1 MKRSLSI
8 SLMLGM
14 MCLSISAAPTRWALN
29 NLPKDRQYYG
39 FHDGLAVFTD
49 YKTQKKGAI
58 DTNGNTVIPA
68 TYKRMESFIEGASI
82 VETDRGTGVINK
94 KGKFLLQPDSTV
106 TFYPVYGKN
115 QYGQDETIPG
125 LYQVRKKSN
134 YKRYGYWYKNR
145 MVLPIAERD
154 CKEYFPFITWKE
166 AKEDNTHILNLETGE
181 ILIGSI
187 VQKGLFY
194 SIVIPTPTGGSTS
207 RLFTM
212 FGEEVKDVGTSSK
225 GVRVVSGEGRTLLS
239 CCLVAQNGDTI
250 LPYKEDWYSEFP
262 IWQNDVLLLAKRT
275 GEPKDYN
282 FVYRLYNAD
291 GTIRF
296 ETKPIHCDDYS
307 MGYMKGKCIMVYIWD
322 KEQVKATIYDY
333 SGKVLLATKGADEYQ
348 EHIYGDWFYLP
359 GQKDNSQLFCVATK
373 KKYPCKSREHI
384 SDGMMV
390 FKDYN
395 GQFYIANVENN
406 TCVKLSGNNIRS
418 IDPFCEGASIVRTTT
433 YNHDDYVIDKSGN
446 IVMRETPDYFFSS
459 SISEGVIC
467 VSKRDGTYGYLYNP
481 QRTNTP
487 IYGKTEHRQWLYDN
501 AVELFNKKKYAQAKD
516 KFYNL
521 MINDPTDVNSIIYY
535 GSCLNNLGYY
545 DSAIDAYLTALKIE
559 PDNEYA
565 NKYLT
570 LAENNKRQAE
580 QQQDYQYDRTMAF
593 FDGLNQFLN
602 VLGETFSQYS
612 EFTNNMNSSRSSGYS
627 SGSSNSST
635 KKQSGQD
642 NVNKSRDARTYS
654 DLESQLIKMNTYYNT
669 YNDSQRRSIQ
679 SQMRSIRQKWESRG
693 FRMFHSSWEEWDGRK
708 R

>member
-1 MKRSLSI
+1 
-8 SLMLGM
+8 MLKHLCSPNTLGTKQF
-14 MCLSISAAPTRWALN
+14 A
-29 NLPKDRQYYG
+29 KDRQYYG

-94 KGKFLLQPDSTV
+94 KGKFLMQPDSTV

-166 AKEDNTHILNLETGE
+166 ANEDKTHILNLETGE
-181 ILIGSI
+181 ILSGSI

-296 ETKPIHCDDYS
+296 ETKPIHCNDYS
-307 MGYMKGKCIMVYIWD
+307 MGYMKGKSIMVYIWD
-322 KEQVKATIYDY
+322 KDQVKANIYDY
-333 SGKVLLATKGADEYQ
+333 NGKVLLATKGADEYQ

-359 GQKDNSQLFCVATK
+359 GQKDNS
-373 KKYPCKSREHI
+373 
-384 SDGMMV
+384 
-390 FKDYN
+390 
-395 GQFYIANVENN
+395 
-406 TCVKLSGNNIRS
+406 
-418 IDPFCEGASIVRTTT
+418 
-433 YNHDDYVIDKSGN
+433 
-446 IVMRETPDYFFSS
+446 
-459 SISEGVIC
+459 
-467 VSKRDGTYGYLYNP
+467 
-481 QRTNTP
+481 
-487 IYGKTEHRQWLYDN
+487 
-501 AVELFNKKKYAQAKD
+501 
-516 KFYNL
+516 
-521 MINDPTDVNSIIYY
+521 
-535 GSCLNNLGYY
+535 
-545 DSAIDAYLTALKIE
+545 
-559 PDNEYA
+559 
-565 NKYLT
+565 
-570 LAENNKRQAE
+570 
-580 QQQDYQYDRTMAF
+580 
-593 FDGLNQFLN
+593 
-602 VLGETFSQYS
+602 
-612 EFTNNMNSSRSSGYS
+612 NSS
-627 SGSSNSST
+627 
-635 KKQSGQD
+635 
-642 NVNKSRDARTYS
+642 A
-654 DLESQLIKMNTYYNT
+654 
-669 YNDSQRRSIQ
+669 
-679 SQMRSIRQKWESRG
+679 
-693 FRMFHSSWEEWDGRK
+693 
-708 R
+708 